1 VLILRRSDKRHVAQL
16 LETLRKL
23 QLERDDFQ
31 KKFEKLNDQID
42 SELKIRFEKEM
53 SRRKDSLIDSAHV
66 EWIEKELKP
75 LQSRVDAQKKQID
88 ELTNTLSMTRNGMKR
103 LTEEEREHEK
113 EIIRMKGEIQA
124 KANEIQELKQET
136 KRLAGDLSRS
146 EVMVKDLAALSE
158 ELLTKMQSLTDA
170 FEPLSKMDWSAN
182 LPSGMIAAMVP
193 KVQDHAP
200 KSIFTALSTFLA
212 RLESLITSEVSRLSS
227 LPRVDDAGRSIFG
240 STNYLAVI
248 SAPVE
253 KWSPVDP
260 LQMQNRLGKLKTWM
274 SINERSLHTEFFEPF
289 IRCIESCADPL
300 AKQKLIDAT
309 ERLRT
314 ETIRYGNIGKG
325 LEGTFD
331 IQNYV
336 LEPGLVNSPQV
347 TSDIEKEFSNI
358 VENNSNSPFLSDLNR
373 QVQELKSEDSGA
385 SATSWRI
392 LTIAVVH
399 FLRHPRKLEILK
411 ILNRLGGT

>member
-1 VLILRRSDKRHVAQL
+1 
-16 LETLRKL
+16 
-23 QLERDDFQ
+23 
-31 KKFEKLNDQID
+31 
-42 SELKIRFEKEM
+42 
-53 SRRKDSLIDSAHV
+53 
-66 EWIEKELKP
+66 
-75 LQSRVDAQKKQID
+75 
-88 ELTNTLSMTRNGMKR
+88 
-103 LTEEEREHEK
+103 
-113 EIIRMKGEIQA
+113 
-124 KANEIQELKQET
+124 
-136 KRLAGDLSRS
+136 
-146 EVMVKDLAALSE
+146 
-158 ELLTKMQSLTDA
+158 
-170 FEPLSKMDWSAN
+170 
-182 LPSGMIAAMVP
+182 
-193 KVQDHAP
+193 
-200 KSIFTALSTFLA
+200 
-212 RLESLITSEVSRLSS
+212 
-227 LPRVDDAGRSIFG
+227 
-240 STNYLAVI
+240 
-248 SAPVE
+248 
-253 KWSPVDP
+253 
-260 LQMQNRLGKLKTWM
+260 MQNRLGKLKTWM